1 MTLAWKGHSESNNSA
16 FSPGWQNPIPA
27 IYLLCNGDLSQVCN
41 FHSTGIKTG
50 MRQRQIIS
58 EDDLALADR
67 FVLEDRSGP
76 ELNDNK
82 RKPRQEID
90 RL

>member
-1 MTLAWKGHSESNNSA
+1 
-16 FSPGWQNPIPA
+16 
-27 IYLLCNGDLSQVCN
+27 
-41 FHSTGIKTG
+41 

-67 FVLEDRSGP
+67 FVLEDRSRP
-76 ELNDNK
+76 EMNDNK
-82 RKPRQEID
+82 RKPRQEIN

>member
-1 MTLAWKGHSESNNSA
+1 MVE
-16 FSPGWQNPIPA
+16 PIT
-27 IYLLCNGDLSQVCN
+27 CNLPFMQWRFVSVCN
-41 FHSTGIKTG
+41 FHSTEINTV